1 MRQLVFAPLIG
12 FRRAGT
18 RTLREAA
25 ETTADGTRLMVL
37 AAAAAP
43 DRTDLVIEWE
53 RLGDPAA
60 CPPGS
65 QLLMYSNFAPME
77 KGVTAA
83 LVTGASR
90 RDATTMKRRT
100 LQVGHPS
107 IGAIDVVTFPELP
120 GDAESAELRI
130 TDGGTEWRV
139 TLALVP
145 GELNA
150 TALNVELERG
160 GIVARATAVA
170 RHDDDIVVALE
181 VAGPQQIRQVGAPV
195 PPVLRL
201 SSTSVEDYKGRLRE
215 HHRVFGEQSRPIT
228 LEFDNGTRVE
238 EVGRLF
244 SFDPQQGAPGP
255 HPYVSRFLVTFDA
268 PSTDAKR
275 ATLVIPF
282 VELNDFAPSA
292 TADLRELPLDMAL
305 AEHRFRVVAVEP
317 LGDQR
322 KVTIELPPSTA
333 APRFVQPA
341 RLHGS
346 DPQFGWERHA
356 VDAKLRD
363 SDAIWMATKV
373 GDPPIVTFTGAVMR
387 VDGPLRLELPL
398 AYAMVG

>member
-1 MRQLVFAPLIG
+1 VKQLVFVPLIG
-12 FRRAGT
+12 FRPTGT
-18 RTLREAA
+18 LTLREPA

-53 RLGDPAA
+53 RLGDPAT

-83 LVTGASR
+83 LVTGAIR
-90 RDATTMKRRT
+90 HDATAMRRRR
-100 LQVGHPS
+100 LSVGHPS
-107 IGAIDVVTFPELP
+107 IGAVDVITFPELP
-120 GDAESAELRI
+120 DDAESAELRI

-139 TLALVP
+139 PLLLVR

-160 GIVARATAVA
+160 GIIARATAVT
-170 RHDDDIVVALE
+170 RHDDDIIVALE
-181 VAGPQQIRQVGAPV
+181 VAGPQQIRQAGTPIPSPA
-195 PPVLRL
+195 RL
-201 SSTSVEDYKGRLRE
+201 SSTSDEDHEERLRE
-215 HHRVFGEQSRPIT
+215 HRRVFGEQSRPIT
-228 LEFDNGTRVE
+228 LEFDNGTSVE
-238 EVGRLF
+238 EVERLF
-244 SFDPQQGAPGP
+244 SFDPQQDATGRL
-255 HPYVSRFLVTFDA
+255 PYVNRFVVAFDA
-268 PSTDAKR
+268 PSADAKR

-282 VELNDFAPSA
+282 VELNDFTPSA
-292 TADLRELPLDMAL
+292 TADLRDLPLDVAL

-317 LGDQR
+317 HGTDQR
-322 KVTIELPPSTA
+322 KITLELPASSA

-346 DPQFGWERHA
+346 DAQFGWERHA
-356 VDAKLRD
+356 IDAKLPDR
-363 SDAIWMATKV
+363 DAIWMATKV
-373 GDPPIVTFTGAVMR
+373 GDPPIVTFKGAVMR

-398 AYAMVG
+398 G